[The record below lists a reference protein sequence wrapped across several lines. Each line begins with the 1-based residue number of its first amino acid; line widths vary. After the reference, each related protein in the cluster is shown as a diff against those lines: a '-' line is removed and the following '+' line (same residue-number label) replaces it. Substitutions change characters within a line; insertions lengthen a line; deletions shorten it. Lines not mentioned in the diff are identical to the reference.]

1 MVDNIAATAHIA
13 LTEDE
18 RQRLAAE
25 FDPIIDSLAVT
36 TDEQLPVT
44 VNPLP
49 VNNKVRADVVANEL
63 SNEQALSAAPESQD
77 GQFMVP
83 AILDGE

>member
-1 MVDNIAATAHIA
+1 MVDHIAATAHIA
-13 LTEDE
+13 LTDE
-18 RQRLAAE
+18 ERDKLAAE
-25 FDPIIDSLAVT
+25 FDPILDSLALT
-36 TDEQLPVT
+36 ADPQLTAT

-49 VNNKVRADVVANEL
+49 VNNVLREDTVANEL
-63 SNEQALSAAPESQD
+63 TNEQAMSGAPEAQD

>member
-1 MVDNIAATAHIA
+1 MVDKIAATAHIA
-13 LTEDE
+13 LTEED
-18 RQRLAAE
+18 RTQLAAE
-25 FDPIIDSLAVT
+25 FDPIIASLAIT
-36 TDEQLPVT
+36 ADDQLAQT

-49 VNNKVRADVVANEL
+49 VNNVLRDDVVANEL
-63 SNEQALSAAPESQD
+63 TNEQALSGAPEAQD

>member
-1 MVDNIAATAHIA
+1 MVDHIAATAHIA
-13 LTEDE
+13 LTEQE
-18 RQRLAAE
+18 RSTLAAE
-25 FDPIIDSLAVT
+25 FDPIIESLALT
-36 TDEQLPVT
+36 ADAALPAT

-49 VNNKVRADVVANEL
+49 VNNVLRDDVVANEL
-63 SNEQALSAAPESQD
+63 TNEQALSGAPEAQD

>member
-1 MVDNIAATAHIA
+1 
-13 LTEDE
+13 ED
-18 RQRLAAE
+18 RQRLITE
-25 FDPIIDSLAVT
+25 FDPIIASLAVT
-36 TDEQLPVT
+36 ADDQLPVT

-49 VNNKVRADVVANEL
+49 VTNKLRADVVANEL
-63 SNEQALSAAPESQD
+63 SNEQALSAAPEAQD

>member
-1 MVDNIAATAHIA
+1 MVDKIAATAHIA

-18 RQRLAAE
+18 RQRMTAE
-25 FDPIIDSLAVT
+25 FDPIVASLAVT
-36 TDEQLPVT
+36 ANEQLPAT

-49 VNNKVRADVVANEL
+49 VNNKFRADIAAHEL
-63 SNEQALSAAPESQD
+63 TNDQALSGAPEAQE

>member
-13 LTEDE
+13 LTEED
-18 RQRLAAE
+18 RQRLTAE
-25 FDPIIDSLAVT
+25 FDPIIASLAVT
-36 TDEQLPVT
+36 ADDQLPVT

-49 VNNKVRADVVANEL
+49 VNNKLRADVVANEL
-63 SNEQALSAAPESQD
+63 SNEQALSAAPEAQD

>member
-1 MVDNIAATAHIA
+1 MVDHIAATAHIA
-13 LTEDE
+13 LTDQE
-18 RQRLAAE
+18 REQLAAE
-25 FDPIIDSLAVT
+25 FDPIIESLAVT
-36 TDEQLPVT
+36 ADQQLIPT

-49 VNNKVRADVVANEL
+49 VNNVLRDDVVANEPT
-63 SNEQALSAAPESQD
+63 NEQALSGAPLTQD

>member
-1 MVDNIAATAHIA
+1 MVDQIAATAHIA
-13 LTEDE
+13 LTEED
-18 RQRLAAE
+18 RQKLAAE
-25 FDPIIDSLAVT
+25 FEPIIASLAVT
-36 TDEQLPVT
+36 ADPQLGKT

-49 VNNKVRADVVANEL
+49 VNNVLRGDVVAHEL
-63 SNEQALSAAPESQD
+63 TNEQALSGAPETQD

>member
-36 TDEQLPVT
+36 ADEQLPVT

>member
-1 MVDNIAATAHIA
+1 MVEQIAATAHIA
-13 LTEDE
+13 LTDDE
-18 RQRLAAE
+18 RTKLAAE
-25 FDPIIDSLAVT
+25 FDPIIASLALT
-36 TDEQLPVT
+36 ADPQLPKT

-49 VNNKVRADVVANEL
+49 VDNVMREDVVANEL
-63 SNEQALSAAPESQD
+63 TNEQALSGAPEAQE

>member
-1 MVDNIAATAHIA
+1 MVDHIAATAHIA
-13 LTEDE
+13 LTDE
-18 RQRLAAE
+18 ERDKLAAE
-25 FDPIIDSLAVT
+25 FDPILDSLALT
-36 TDEQLPVT
+36 ADPQLAAT

-49 VNNKVRADVVANEL
+49 VNNVLREDTVANEL
-63 SNEQALSAAPESQD
+63 TNEQAMSGAPEAQD

>member
-1 MVDNIAATAHIA
+1 MVDTLAATAHIA
-13 LTEDE
+13 LTDED

-36 TDEQLPVT
+36 ADAQLPAT

-49 VNNKVRADVVANEL
+49 VNNKLRADVVAHEL
-63 SNEQALSAAPESQD
+63 TNEQALSGAPEAQD

>member
-1 MVDNIAATAHIA
+1 MVEHIAATAHIA

-18 RQRLAAE
+18 RTKLAAE
-25 FDPIIDSLAVT
+25 FDPIIESLALT
-36 TDEQLPVT
+36 ADPQLPAT

-49 VNNKVRADVVANEL
+49 VNNVLRDDTVANEL
-63 SNEQALSAAPESQD
+63 TTEQAISGAPEAQD

>member
-1 MVDNIAATAHIA
+1 MVDKIAATAHIA
-13 LTEDE
+13 LTDQE
-18 RQRLAAE
+18 RTQLAAE
-25 FDPIIDSLAVT
+25 FDPIIASLAIT
-36 TDEQLPVT
+36 ADDQLTQT

-49 VNNKVRADVVANEL
+49 VNNVLRADVVANEL
-63 SNEQALSAAPESQD
+63 TNEQALSGAPQAQD

>member
-1 MVDNIAATAHIA
+1 MVDHIAATAHIA
-13 LTEDE
+13 LTDE
-18 RQRLAAE
+18 ERDQLAAE
-25 FDPIIDSLAVT
+25 FDPILDSLALT
-36 TDEQLPVT
+36 ADPQLAAT

-49 VNNKVRADVVANEL
+49 VNNVLREDTVANEL
-63 SNEQALSAAPESQD
+63 TNEQAMSGAPEAQD

>member
-1 MVDNIAATAHIA
+1 MVDKIAATAHIA
-13 LTEDE
+13 LTEQD

-25 FDPIIDSLAVT
+25 FDPIIAALAVT
-36 TDEQLPVT
+36 ADPQLPQT

-49 VNNKVRADVVANEL
+49 VNNKLRADVVANEL
-63 SNEQALSAAPESQD
+63 TNEQALSAAPEAQD

>member
-1 MVDNIAATAHIA
+1 MVDKIAATAHIA
-13 LTEDE
+13 LTEAE

-25 FDPIIDSLAVT
+25 FDPIIASLAVT
-36 TDEQLPVT
+36 ADDQLPAT

-49 VNNKVRADVVANEL
+49 VHNKLRADVVANEL
-63 SNEQALSAAPESQD
+63 TNEQALASAPEAQD

>member
-13 LTEDE
+13 LTEED
-18 RQRLAAE
+18 RKKLAAE
-25 FDPIIDSLAVT
+25 FDPIIESLAVT
-36 TDEQLPVT
+36 ANDQLPET

-49 VNNKVRADVVANEL
+49 VNNALRDDVVANEL
-63 SNEQALSAAPESQD
+63 TNEQALSGAPEAQD

>member
-13 LTEDE
+13 LTEEE
-18 RQRLAAE
+18 RAQLAAE
-25 FDPIIDSLAVT
+25 FDPIIESLVVT
-36 TDEQLPVT
+36 ADDQLAET
-44 VNPLP
+44 VHPLP
-49 VNNKVRADVVANEL
+49 VNNVLRADVVANEL
-63 SNEQALSAAPESQD
+63 TNEQALSGAPEAQD